1 MFEKRGRTL
10 KSTSSVNGVLRDY
23 VRAHKV
29 STLFFLS
36 FGLFWAFTLPYMS
49 YLFGDIIER
58 IKTHGIDHVPVY
70 QLVFT
75 PLCLYVSIHVLRSL
89 GYYAHGLFCLVS
101 IPAYKSTLVNRLF
114 NHLSRQSTHY
124 FEEKRAG
131 FLSNK
136 MTNVCIS
143 LEPIIY
149 NLSATIIPQSFAIL
163 ITGVM
168 LSFVVPYFGAV
179 LWIWGIAIIFYTYH
193 AAKKGQLKASAF
205 ADACSVFN
213 GHVVDVMTNIQSVIH
228 NVVFQEESDLLCE
241 NMEVMIDKERKRNR
255 HANRVMLVQFLA
267 MNAIVAF
274 FLIGSVIGYQHHLV
288 SLGEMVFVM
297 TAVTSIAG
305 LTSSLGNNFLELIYH
320 VGLLKEGLGLL
331 EEEPDVPETPHA
343 KSHKIIEGEISLKDL
358 SFAYPDQPLVFDK
371 LNLTIAPKEKVGV
384 VGESGAGKT
393 TLVKLLMRLYDVG
406 EGEILID
413 HVNVKDYTKLSLRN
427 QIALVP
433 QQLGLFHRSI
443 ADNIAYGCGDVT
455 EVDIIEAAKKANA
468 HDFIVSLEKGYETI
482 IGEQG
487 AKLSGG
493 QRQRILIA
501 RAILK
506 NPPILLLDEATSAL
520 DSVTEKAIQTALETL
535 LEDKTAIIVAH
546 RLSTLKMMDRII
558 VFEKGNVIES
568 GTHEALLEQ
577 KGSYYRY
584 WQHQSEGF
592 ISH

>member
-1 MFEKRGRTL
+1 M
-10 KSTSSVNGVLRDY
+10 
-23 VRAHKV
+23 
-29 STLFFLS
+29 
-36 FGLFWAFTLPYMS
+36 
-49 YLFGDIIER
+49 
-58 IKTHGIDHVPVY
+58 
-70 QLVFT
+70 
-75 PLCLYVSIHVLRSL
+75 
-89 GYYAHGLFCLVS
+89 
-101 IPAYKSTLVNRLF
+101 
-114 NHLSRQSTHY
+114 
-124 FEEKRAG
+124 
-131 FLSNK
+131 
-136 MTNVCIS
+136 
-143 LEPIIY
+143 
-149 NLSATIIPQSFAIL
+149 
-163 ITGVM
+163 
-168 LSFVVPYFGAV
+168 
-179 LWIWGIAIIFYTYH
+179 
-193 AAKKGQLKASAF
+193 
-205 ADACSVFN
+205 
-213 GHVVDVMTNIQSVIH
+213 
-228 NVVFQEESDLLCE
+228 
-241 NMEVMIDKERKRNR
+241 
-255 HANRVMLVQFLA
+255 
-267 MNAIVAF
+267 
-274 FLIGSVIGYQHHLV
+274 
-288 SLGEMVFVM
+288 
-297 TAVTSIAG
+297 
-305 LTSSLGNNFLELIYH
+305 
-320 VGLLKEGLGLL
+320 
-331 EEEPDVPETPHA
+331 
-343 KSHKIIEGEISLKDL
+343 
-358 SFAYPDQPLVFDK
+358 
-371 LNLTIAPKEKVGV
+371 IAPKEKVGV

-413 HVNVKDYTKLSLRN
+413 HVNVKDYTKSSLRN

-443 ADNIAYGCGDVT
+443 ADNIAYGGGDVT
-455 EVDIIEAAKKANA
+455 ELDVIEAAKKANA